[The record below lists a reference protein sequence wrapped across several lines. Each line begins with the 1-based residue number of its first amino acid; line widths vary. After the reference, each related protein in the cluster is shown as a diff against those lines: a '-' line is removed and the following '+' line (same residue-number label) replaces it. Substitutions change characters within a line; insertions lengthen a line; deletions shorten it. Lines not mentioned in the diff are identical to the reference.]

1 MEQHWDTD
9 VVWHNF
15 SQKLENKIAGF
26 QNRYPSNPITRART
40 KVSDEALGAASRPTG
55 IYRLSAPTG
64 SGKTYATM
72 RFALHHALQKHKK
85 HIFVILPYTSIIEQN
100 ARDIRNVLQ
109 AGEEILEY
117 HSDMMVEDGEEVS
130 EEEKN
135 RTKLMA
141 ERWDVPIVF
150 TTQVQFF
157 NTLFAGRASAARRLW
172 SLCDS
177 VIILDEAQ
185 TIPVKCTYLFNQ
197 AMNYLADLQND
208 TIVLCTATQPS
219 LGALR

>member
-1 MEQHWDTD
+1 MISPTDLDSLFHSAVKEVCSLAETIASCSKDVLETEAFYFGMTEKILYSLLIDADWLDSAAFSQGKNFAAMEQHWDTD
-9 VVWHNF
+9 AVWHNF

-64 SGKTYATM
+64 SGKTYASM

-130 EEEKN
+130 EEEKI
-135 RTKLMA
+135 
-141 ERWDVPIVF
+141 ER
-150 TTQVQFF
+150 
-157 NTLFAGRASAARRLW
+157 S
-172 SLCDS
+172 
-177 VIILDEAQ
+177 
-185 TIPVKCTYLFNQ
+185 
-197 AMNYLADLQND
+197 
-208 TIVLCTATQPS
+208 
-219 LGALR
+219 